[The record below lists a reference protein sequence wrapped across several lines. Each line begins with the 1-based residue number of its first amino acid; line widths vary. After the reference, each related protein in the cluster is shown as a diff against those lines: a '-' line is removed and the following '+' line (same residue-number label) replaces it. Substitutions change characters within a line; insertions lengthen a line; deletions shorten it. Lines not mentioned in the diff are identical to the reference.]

1 MSSKVSGPCAP
12 STFASNHSVTRG
24 TSTPLISVITDP
36 LRGPSPQVGEGTAA
50 GTLPPM
56 SIDVTDAT
64 FPTEVVERSKQVPVV
79 VDLWAEWCGP
89 CKTLGPI
96 LEKVIDETGG
106 KVVLAKVDVDTN
118 RQTAAA
124 FQVQGIPAVYALKD
138 GKVVDGFVGAQP
150 EANVRE
156 FVAGLLP
163 TEAEDAVASL
173 LAAGDEASLRQAL
186 DARARARERRASR
199 SPSCSCGAAP
209 TRTRRRRWRSS
220 SASPSR
226 PTRGASRRWP
236 ASASTPTTTSPT
248 SSTACCPASRT
259 TTTARQRFVDLLEV
273 MGPDDPRTAAY
284 RKRLTAQLF

>member
-1 MSSKVSGPCAP
+1 
-12 STFASNHSVTRG
+12 
-24 TSTPLISVITDP
+24 
-36 LRGPSPQVGEGTAA
+36 
-50 GTLPPM
+50 M

-106 KVVLAKVDVDTN
+106 KVVLVKVDVDTN
-118 RQTAAA
+118 QQTAAA

-163 TEAEDAVASL
+163 TEEEDAVTAL
-173 LAAGDEASLRQAL
+173 LAAGDEMSLRQVLAL
-186 DARARARERRASR
+186 EPGHEQAVIGLAELLVKRGGEEDKAEALALLERIPESAE
-199 SPSCSCGAAP
+199 
-209 TRTRRRRWRSS
+209 TRRIGALARIGVD
-220 SASPSR
+220 
-226 PTRGASRRWP
+226 TRDDITDELDGLLARVKDDDD
-236 ASASTPTTTSPT
+236 
-248 SSTACCPASRT
+248 
-259 TTTARQRFVDLLEV
+259 ARQRFIDLLEV

-284 RKRLTAQLF
+284 RKQLTAQLF